1 MTNMA
6 QDNKATHAPALALMA
21 SLAGV
26 TENEELACSMVGAL
40 FPPDYHGNT
49 LNELPE
55 MFRSA
60 VKKGIGKKRI
70 VPDEYDPEEIGPVP
84 QGYTDNGQYVF
95 LDQKK
100 RLLNTASPSALMS
113 DACLCDMA
121 PAAFWESIC
130 PKRTKN
136 IVTGFDAKAIGDLLM
151 RKCRNK
157 GAFITSRIRGS
168 GIWREGDKIVENLR
182 GPVPQSR
189 DFTYIR
195 FGDLPEF
202 ATDNAITAKEIKDWL
217 DLFNWTNPSS
227 SFLLIGWLTTAP
239 LCGALK
245 WRVHMFLN
253 GPKDTGKSTL
263 IDGLAELLSPLVVH
277 VQGSSTEAGIRQM
290 IGADSKACLIDEFES
305 DQNRGR
311 MQSILRLV
319 RSSSSAKST
328 IARGTVEGKAIQY
341 QVYCAF
347 LLGAIIPIKGSN
359 ADQSRIVEIELKPH
373 AGDPAIKE
381 QIDNGLR
388 RISTTKTAWA
398 HRMQGLIYTIL
409 DSIDIFEKR
418 LDGESRHRLNM
429 SVLLGGAFAAL
440 HERTPSETEADA
452 VIAEH
457 KALLSHLAQAHDEND
472 ADDCLNRLLTYQV
485 EDEGSV
491 GDLLAK
497 VAREKYGAGATANY
511 ENAKI
516 LERVGIKIADDGF
529 LVANIHAG
537 LDAVF
542 KDSIWA
548 GGSWPAALR
557 RLEGAQSGNEQRRR
571 FSGGKAVRCTYIPF
585 PNFDESDG
593 LEKGKK
599 F

>member
-1 MTNMA
+1 MENAT
-6 QDNKATHAPALALMA
+6 QEPKATHASALALMA

-40 FPPDYHGNT
+40 FSPSYKGNT
-49 LNELPE
+49 LDELPE

-60 VKKGIGKKRI
+60 LAKGMGKKRV
-70 VPDEYDPEEIGPVP
+70 VPEEYDPGEVGPVP

-113 DACLCDMA
+113 EACLCDMA
-121 PAAFWESIC
+121 PAAFWEVIC

-136 IVTGFDAKAIGDLLM
+136 VVTGFDAKILGDLLM
-151 RKCRNK
+151 RECRNK
-157 GAFITSRIRGS
+157 GAFVTSRIRGS
-168 GIWREGDKIVENLR
+168 GIWREGDRIVENLR

-189 DFTYIR
+189 DFTYVR

-202 ATDNAITAKEIKDWL
+202 ATNNPISAKEVKEWL
-217 DLFNWTNPSS
+217 DLFNWTNSSS
-227 SFLLIGWLTTAP
+227 SFLLTGWLTTAP

-373 AGDPAIKE
+373 DGDPAIKE
-381 QIDNGLR
+381 RIDNGLR
-388 RISTTKTAWA
+388 RIGATKSAWP
-398 HRMQGLIYTIL
+398 HYMQGLIHTIL
-409 DSIDIFEKR
+409 SSIDTFERR

-440 HERTPSETEADA
+440 HERAPSEMEADA

-457 KALLSHLAQAHDEND
+457 KVLLDHLAQAHDEND
-472 ADDCLNRLLTYQV
+472 ADDCMNRLLTYQI
-485 EDEGSV
+485 EDSGTV
-491 GDLLAK
+491 GEILAK
-497 VAREKYGAGATANY
+497 VVREKYNPSRIPNMDYGK
-511 ENAKI
+511 E
-516 LERVGIKIADDGF
+516 LERVGIKIADDGL

-542 KDSIWA
+542 KDTIWA

-557 RLEGAQSGNEQRRR
+557 RLKGAQSGNEHRRR
-571 FSGGKAVRCTYIPF
+571 FSGGKAVRCTFIPF
-585 PNFDESDG
+585 PDFDETDN
-593 LEKGKK
+593 LKEGKK